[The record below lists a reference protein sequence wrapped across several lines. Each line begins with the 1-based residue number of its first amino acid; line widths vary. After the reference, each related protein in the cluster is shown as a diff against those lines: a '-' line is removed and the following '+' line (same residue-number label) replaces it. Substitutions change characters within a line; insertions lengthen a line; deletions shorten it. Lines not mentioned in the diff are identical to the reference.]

1 MFRDPTNKPWARCL
15 CILKS
20 SLGRVL
26 QRFRKNGV
34 IEGDGRGSSAGR
46 QQPPQRPQADG
57 SRRCRQLRA
66 QADGS
71 RRAPGQ
77 EAPADVRARAGS
89 PCRRARARRLTG
101 ARAGS
106 PCMRAHS
113 AGQRARAPCGLCLP
127 ARARPVRAVPAC
139 ARAPRAG
146 SAGQRARAPCGQCR
160 PARARPVRAVPASA
174 RAPRACCADQRA
186 RAACGLCRPAR
197 ARPVRTVPA
206 CARAPRADSAG
217 PASARAP
224 RAGLRARAP
233 PGRPLPTH
241 AHAWADHCRRA
252 RWPGRPLPMHA
263 HAWADHCRRARMP
276 GPTTADARLPASRH
290 VRGRL
295 GRPLPTWARW
305 GGRTAAALS
314 GNVRPTCG
322 RALDVRRLWPWTTP
336 VSTGL
341 SGTFSGTRTASK
353 ATGTDDVRRRPR
365 DMDGPTGARVLGFR
379 YFTQG
384 TISFVRMRAHA
395 RPVAHFSSGTW
406 HSFDPGLGHFFLTRA
421 KQGTRAG
428 GSLAVGHGTRTA
440 SKATGTDDLAHAR
453 PVAHFSSGTW
463 HCFDPGLGHF
473 FLTRAKQGTRAG
485 GSLAVGHGTR
495 TASKATGTDDAHEP
509 GVAPGP
515 SRAKEW
521 GLEGGRDESKRQRAE
536 SQRIVAARP
545 LCRLQYPVAYLSRLQ
560 RILPAARWELYFKAA
575 SAARPPRWLGQ
586 RHVPLGALGPL
597 LRVGKRTAGVRVASS
612 PDSDLEAFSHNP
624 AHGSF
629 APLAFQPSAMT
640 NSHVPYWWVNNP
652 TLGEFCFTMIG
663 RADIE
668 GSKSNVAMNAW
679 LPQASYPCGN
689 FSDTSS
695 FKFRRSKGSLGHAF
709 TVRIRTGNQ
718 NQTSFYPSVPHEIS
732 VLVELILGHLRYL
745 LTDVPPQP
753 NSPPDNVFRPDR
765 RAGARLGSKKRGG
778 APPPIHGISKITL
791 KVVVFHFRLSAPT
804 YPTPLKSFHKVGLE
818 SSSTGSSFP
827 ADSAKPVPLAVVS
840 LDSRQGQW
848 ESHDEAFGYL
858 KRVIVTPAVYPRLVE
873 FLHFDI
879 QSTGQKSHCVS
890 IRRDHRNAFSE
901 SAVRRP
907 GKAPEGA
914 VPSPSPGRHATTRS
928 RRGSSS
934 SSSPTADGF
943 GTGTPVPSPQ
953 SQSFSRGYGSILPT
967 SLAYIVPSTR
977 GCSPWRPDA
986 VMSTTGR
993 GRHSVLRIFKGRRGR
1008 TGHHATCG
1016 ALPAA
1021 GPYLRLSQKITLP
1034 EAPADVSGLP
1044 NVAVSR
1050 RVPCRSHGT
1059 FPLFGLQSSHL
1070 NICYYHQDPHRR
1082 PLRPGSRP
1090 GFCGDRR
1097 ALLLIGAWPLPRR
1110 PGIGRALQR
1119 HPFSGL
1125 VDSAGMLTRTLLRR
1139 SRSVGVAPLGGD
1151 RAGQLPYALRVCS
1164 PVDSHTCQTP
1174 WSVFQD
1180 GSNGEPAGQR
1190 RERAVA
1196 EARRGRAL
1204 SATIGAT
1211 AFRGHIDCPGFGRRL
1226 NPRWSAPRADR
1237 RTGSRRS
1244 TSDRGASPAPIRFP
1258 PDNFKHSLTLFSKS
1272 FSSFPR
1278 GTCSLSVSRP
1288 YLALDGIYRPIGAAF
1303 PNNPTRRQRLV
1314 VRQGPGTT
1322 GLSPSPAPL
1331 SRGLGPGPPLRTLL
1345 QTTIRTAKP
1354 PDSQVGLFPVRSP
1367 LLGES

>member
-20 SLGRVL
+20 SLGRVF
-26 QRFRKNGV
+26 QMFRKNGV
-34 IEGDGRGSSAGR
+34 IEGDGHESSAGR
-46 QQPPQRPQADG
+46 QQTPQRPQADG
-57 SRRCRQLRA
+57 SRR
-66 QADGS
+66 
-71 RRAPGQ
+71 APVQ

-89 PCRRARARRLTG
+89 PCRRARARR
-101 ARAGS
+101 ADR
-106 PCMRAHS
+106 
-113 AGQRARAPCGLCLP
+113 AGQRARAPCAQCRP
-127 ARARPVRAVPAC
+127 ARARPVRAVPAS
-139 ARAPRAG
+139 ARAPRAGSAGQRRAPRAAVPASGRAPRAG

-160 PARARPVRAVPASA
+160 PAARAPCGSAGQRARAPCGQGRPARARPVRTGPASA
-174 RAPRACCADQRA
+174 RAPRADRAGQRA
-186 RAACGLCRPAR
+186 RAPCGQCGPAR

-206 CARAPRADSAG
+206 SARAPRADSAG
-217 PASARAP
+217 QRARAP
-224 RAGLRARAP
+224 CGQCRPARARAVRAVPACARARPVRAVPACARARPVRAVPACARARPVRAVHAWADPVRAVPACARAPCGQCRAGLRGRA
-233 PGRPLPTH
+233 GRRQQTGAPAQTAPAGQR

-263 HAWADHCRRARMP
+263 HAWADHCGRARRL

-305 GGRTAAALS
+305 GGRPAAALA

-365 DMDGPTGARVLGFR
+365 DMDVLIR
-379 YFTQG
+379 DLA
-384 TISFVRMRAHA
+384 I
-395 RPVAHFSSGTW
+395 FS
-406 HSFDPGLGHFFLTRA
+406 GLGHFFLTRA
-421 KQGTRAG
+421 KQAG

-440 SKATGTDDLAHAR
+440 SKATGTDDVRRRPRGVDGPTGAACWVFVISRKAPSLSCGCPHTLALWG
-453 PVAHFSSGTW
+453 S
-463 HCFDPGLGHF
+463 GLGHF
-473 FLTRAKQGTRAG
+473 FGTRAKQGTRAG
-485 GSLAVGHGTR
+485 
-495 TASKATGTDDAHEP
+495 
-509 GVAPGP
+509 
-515 SRAKEW
+515 
-521 GLEGGRDESKRQRAE
+521 
-536 SQRIVAARP
+536 ARP

-1021 GPYLRLSQKITLP
+1021 GPYLRLSRFQGGQAVKQK
-1034 EAPADVSGLP
+1034 
-1044 NVAVSR
+1044 R
-1050 RVPCRSHGT
+1050 
-1059 FPLFGLQSSHL
+1059 
-1070 NICYYHQDPHRR
+1070 
-1082 PLRPGSRP
+1082 
-1090 GFCGDRR
+1090 
-1097 ALLLIGAWPLPRR
+1097 
-1110 PGIGRALQR
+1110 
-1119 HPFSGL
+1119 
-1125 VDSAGMLTRTLLRR
+1125 
-1139 SRSVGVAPLGGD
+1139 
-1151 RAGQLPYALRVCS
+1151 
-1164 PVDSHTCQTP
+1164 
-1174 WSVFQD
+1174 
-1180 GSNGEPAGQR
+1180 
-1190 RERAVA
+1190 
-1196 EARRGRAL
+1196 
-1204 SATIGAT
+1204 
-1211 AFRGHIDCPGFGRRL
+1211 
-1226 NPRWSAPRADR
+1226 
-1237 RTGSRRS
+1237 
-1244 TSDRGASPAPIRFP
+1244 
-1258 PDNFKHSLTLFSKS
+1258 
-1272 FSSFPR
+1272 
-1278 GTCSLSVSRP
+1278 
-1288 YLALDGIYRPIGAAF
+1288 
-1303 PNNPTRRQRLV
+1303 
-1314 VRQGPGTT
+1314 
-1322 GLSPSPAPL
+1322 
-1331 SRGLGPGPPLRTLL
+1331 
-1345 QTTIRTAKP
+1345 
-1354 PDSQVGLFPVRSP
+1354 
-1367 LLGES
+1367 